1 MEKSVGLKKV
11 ERDVDVEIVLVIVM
25 MATRRDRHQLWASFH
40 IRRAFTFPSLPHHHF
55 PPLPYQGNPGSI
67 IFRRA
72 AVISLFYQER
82 NSGIFKTKSLHSI
95 LQCCISKSRQ
105 SQNALFYY
113 VLQLERNSPFFTRR
127 SLKDLHVTHK
137 MFSFG
142 NLMLLTGSR
151 LLKLLVTTKCV
162 SNRIFVYLLLF
173 NFLLLQKTI
182 PTSSWES
189 YNDKKPMKS
198 RF

>member
-1 MEKSVGLKKV
+1 MERSAGLKKV
-11 ERDVDVEIVLVIVM
+11 EVGVDVEIVLVIVM

-40 IRRAFTFPSLPHHHF
+40 IRRAFTFPSLPRHHF
-55 PPLPYQGNPGSI
+55 PPLPYQENPGSI

-182 PTSSWES
+182 PTSSSIE
-189 YNDKKPMKS
+189 DLI
-198 RF
+198 